1 MDMYESSLVIMEM
14 DTIRWED
21 SLSDIAPRY
30 LFHIRLRRKIK
41 PTPIDIYREVRVVM
55 GHIGSWC
62 EYVGSNYT
70 DSQEEDV
77 ENIFFQL

>member
-1 MDMYESSLVIMEM
+1 MDMDESSLVLMEM
-14 DTIRWED
+14 DTICRED
-21 SLSDIAPRY
+21 SLSDVAPRY

-55 GHIGSWC
+55 RHIGSWC
-62 EYVGSNYT
+62 EYIGSKYT
-70 DSQEEDV
+70 DNQEKNV